1 MGCETC
7 MRMRM
12 RGVHAHA
19 DARHVCAC
27 GCKACMRMRMRG
39 VHAYADAGRACT
51 HACEARMHMRMRGT
65 YAHADARHACM
76 CGCEVCMHGRMQGV
90 YVCADARRM
99 RGACLA
105 TANFRMSAALY
116 LNLPLFLGL
125 LPRAPLRVNL
135 WSGGG
140 ATPSDQVDGGAFS
153 MILFASL
160 RVKNLSFTMII
171 QKLQ

>member
-1 MGCETC
+1 MHMWMRDMYAHADARYACACACEAR

-12 RGVHAHA
+12 RGTYAHA

-27 GCKACMRMRMRG
+27 GCEVCMHMQMRG
-39 VHAYADAGRACT
+39 
-51 HACEARMHMRMRGT
+51 M

-135 WSGGG
+135 WSSGG

-160 RVKNLSFTMII
+160 RVKSLSFTMII
-171 QKLQ
+171 QKVQ